1 MSVQSVE
8 RALKILT
15 LFSHRQPVLGISEL
29 SRMMD
34 LPKGTVHG
42 LIRTLV
48 KHGFLKQDEQS
59 RKYRLGLKIHE
70 LGIVLSGTLE
80 LNQKAAGPC
89 HQLSRRT
96 GLLSRLGIWDG
107 GSVVITLNTHPHPM
121 PVLPHQVGP
130 RIHAYCSAIGKA
142 ILAFLDEKT
151 LNQYIVNTRFVAFTP
166 STITSKKKLREH
178 LKTIRRQGFSI
189 DREEAVLGM
198 GCIGAPIFDR
208 QGAVAGAIS
217 LSGSI
222 SQVPGDNVETLSRE
236 LLSTAFEISRFLGYM
251 PDIMESEASRMQT
264 TSAEYH
270 QI

>member
-1 MSVQSVE
+1 MTVQSVE

-15 LFSHRQPVLGISEL
+15 LFSHRRPVLGISEI

-42 LIRTLV
+42 LTRTLV
-48 KHGFLKQDEQS
+48 QHGFLNQDEQT

-89 HQLSRRT
+89 HHLSRRT
-96 GLLSRLGIWDG
+96 RLLSRIGIWDG
-107 GSVVITLNTHPHPM
+107 DSVVITLNTHPNPM

-142 ILAFLDEKT
+142 ILAFLGDQALKHY
-151 LNQYIVNTRFVAFTP
+151 LSRTRLAAFTP
-166 STITSKKKLREH
+166 ATITSRKQLLED
-178 LKTIRRQGFSI
+178 LKDTRARGYSI
-189 DREEAVLGM
+189 DREEAVQGL

-208 QGAVAGAIS
+208 QASVAGAIS
-217 LSGSI
+217 LSGPVN
-222 SQVPGDNVETLSRE
+222 QVLGENVEE
-236 LLSTAFEISRFLGYM
+236 LAGEVLATAAEISRFFGYF
-251 PDIMESEASRMQT
+251 PAIMETASSYPQT
-264 TSAEYH
+264 SSRN
-270 QI
+270 

>member
-42 LIRTLV
+42 LTRTLV
-48 KHGFLKQDEQS
+48 EHGFLKQDEQT

-70 LGIVLSGTLE
+70 LGNVLSGTLE

-96 GLLSRLGIWDG
+96 GLLSRIGIWDG
-107 GSVVITLNTHPHPM
+107 GSVVITLNTHPNPM

-130 RIHAYCSAIGKA
+130 RIHAYCSGIGKA
-142 ILAFLDEKT
+142 ILAFLDEQTLESYLSKT
-151 LNQYIVNTRFVAFTP
+151 TMTAFTP
-166 STITSKKKLREH
+166 STITSKKGLMED
-178 LKTIRRQGFSI
+178 LKAARARGYSI
-189 DREEAVLGM
+189 DSEEAVQGL

-208 QGAVAGAIS
+208 QGAVAGALS
-217 LSGSI
+217 LSGPVN
-222 SQVPGDNVETLSRE
+222 QVLGENAENLSGE
-236 LLSTAFEISRFLGYM
+236 VLATAAEISRFFGYF
-251 PDIMESEASRMQT
+251 PAVMESGPSFA
-264 TSAEYH
+264 
-270 QI
+270 

>member
-29 SRMMD
+29 SRLMD

-42 LIRTLV
+42 LTRTLV
-48 KHGFLKQDEQS
+48 EHGFLKQDEQT

-96 GLLSRLGIWDG
+96 GLLSRIGIWDG
-107 GSVVITLNTHPHPM
+107 GSVVITLNTHPNPM

-130 RIHAYCSAIGKA
+130 RIHAYCSGIGKA
-142 ILAFLDEKT
+142 ILAFLDEQT
-151 LNQYIVNTRFVAFTP
+151 LESYLSRTTITAFTP
-166 STITSKKKLREH
+166 STITSKKQLMED
-178 LKTIRRQGFSI
+178 LKATRARGYSI
-189 DREEAVLGM
+189 DREEAVQGL

-208 QGAVAGAIS
+208 QGEVAGALS
-217 LSGSI
+217 LSGPVN
-222 SQVPGDNVETLSRE
+222 QVLGENAESLSGE
-236 LLSTAFEISRFLGYM
+236 VLATAAEISRFFGYF
-251 PDIMESEASRMQT
+251 PAVMESGPSYT
-264 TSAEYH
+264 
-270 QI
+270 

>member
-8 RALKILT
+8 RALRILT

-29 SRMMD
+29 SRLMD

-42 LIRTLV
+42 LTRTLV
-48 KHGFLKQDEQS
+48 EHGFLKQDEQT

-96 GLLSRLGIWDG
+96 SLLSRIGIWDG
-107 GSVVITLNTHPHPM
+107 GSVVITLNTHPNPM

-142 ILAFLDEKT
+142 ILAFLDEQT
-151 LNQYIVNTRFVAFTP
+151 LNAYLARTPLTAFTP
-166 STITSKKKLREH
+166 STITSRQKLIED
-178 LKTIRRQGFSI
+178 LKTARSRGYAV
-189 DREEAVLGM
+189 DREEAVQGL

-208 QGAVAGAIS
+208 HGTVAGALS
-217 LSGSI
+217 LSGPVK
-222 SQVPGDNVETLSRE
+222 QVLGSRAEELSAE
-236 LLSTAFEISRFLGYM
+236 VLSTAAEISRFFGYF
-251 PDIMESEASRMQT
+251 PGIMEAGPAFPET
-264 TSAEYH
+264 GTLD
-270 QI
+270 